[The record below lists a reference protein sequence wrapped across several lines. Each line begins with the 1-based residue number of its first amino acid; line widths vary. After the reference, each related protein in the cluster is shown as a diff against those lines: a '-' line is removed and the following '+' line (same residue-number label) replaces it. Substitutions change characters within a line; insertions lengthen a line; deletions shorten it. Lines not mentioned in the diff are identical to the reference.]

1 MLGRTGRPWAPA
13 PSDGRFEEADMTEQ
27 AEHVDQPQAR
37 GPRVVVGVD
46 GSAGARGALRFA
58 LEDAVRRGVPVG
70 AVIAHR
76 PPRGWEDFGAI
87 GEVSYARAEA
97 GAGARGG
104 EGIAEGAPGTPGT
117 HP

>member
-46 GSAGARGALRFA
+46 GSAGARAPLRVA
-58 LEDAVRRGVPVG
+58 LEDALRRGVPVG
-70 AVIAHR
+70 AVIAPR
-76 PPRGWEDFGAI
+76 PPQARIGFYAI
-87 GEVSYARAEA
+87 GEFSHPQAQAQAVEAAARDT
-97 GAGARGG
+97 
-104 EGIAEGAPGTPGT
+104 AP
-117 HP
+117 